1 MSHVD
6 TRAHTRSALSVTEM
20 SLRLV
25 KFETLGRISLHF
37 SYSRALYTLAV
48 YFLLCVGALALSL
61 LSVYALVTSIGLTG
75 YT

>member
-1 MSHVD
+1 MSMYGLVLEILKK
-6 TRAHTRSALSVTEM
+6 AGAKGSLVTP
-20 SLRLV
+20 V